1 MKNIEILG
9 INVVRGPNMWTYQTV
24 LEAVIDIGE
33 LEDFPSNTLPG
44 FTERLVKW
52 IPSLIEH
59 RCSYGERGGFV
70 RRLEEG
76 TWPGHILEHVA
87 LELQDLAGYTGGGFG
102 KAREVSRRGVYK
114 VIVRAWHEEVTRA
127 TLYAARDLVMAA
139 IEDRPFDV
147 AAAIEDLR
155 IKADQHCLGPSTS
168 CIVDAAEKLTIPA
181 TRLNTGNLVQL
192 GYGSR
197 QRRIWTAETDRTSAI
212 AEGISRDKDLTKE
225 LLRQCGVPT
234 PEGRIVHGRDEAWSA
249 AQDIGMPVVVKPSD
263 GNHGRGV
270 FVNLDNRE
278 EILSAYDVAATQ
290 GSAVIVERFIPG
302 NEHRLLIVG
311 NKLAAAAKGESA
323 YVVGDGR
330 STILEL
336 IEVQLNS
343 DPLRGE
349 HGSTPLN
356 LVRLDS
362 MNRIEIERQGF
373 APDSIPPAGHS
384 VLIQRHGNVVWE
396 ITDRVHPSTAA
407 TAALAARIVGLDIA
421 GIDLVVEDISRPLAE
436 QGGAIVE
443 VNAGPGLHM
452 HIVPAGGK
460 PQPVGDIIAR
470 HLFPNGDRGR
480 IPIVGITGN
489 GGNTG
494 IARIVA
500 HLLQLAGNR
509 VGLACRDGLFTN
521 RRTIETTDCANWP
534 SAHRVLINRAVDAG
548 VFENGPWT
556 MAAEG
561 LAYDRCLVGVVT
573 GMDPELRIPECHIE
587 TEDHVFKVLRTQVD
601 IVLREGT
608 AVLNADDPRVLEM
621 VELSEGQ
628 VMLYSGRAG
637 NDAIRAHCAAGGR
650 AMFARDGVVLLA
662 DATGETALG
671 RISSFPC
678 VMQDPAKYSAE
689 TVVAAITAAV
699 ALGITPDLV
708 RAGLAHFD
716 PDRQFSPPP
725 AALAT
730 VAAALRE
737 GGR

>member
-1 MKNIEILG
+1 
-9 INVVRGPNMWTYQTV
+9 
-24 LEAVIDIGE
+24 
-33 LEDFPSNTLPG
+33 
-44 FTERLVKW
+44 
-52 IPSLIEH
+52 
-59 RCSYGERGGFV
+59 
-70 RRLEEG
+70 
-76 TWPGHILEHVA
+76 
-87 LELQDLAGYTGGGFG
+87 
-102 KAREVSRRGVYK
+102 
-114 VIVRAWHEEVTRA
+114 
-127 TLYAARDLVMAA
+127 
-139 IEDRPFDV
+139 
-147 AAAIEDLR
+147 
-155 IKADQHCLGPSTS
+155 
-168 CIVDAAEKLTIPA
+168 
-181 TRLNTGNLVQL
+181 
-192 GYGSR
+192 
-197 QRRIWTAETDRTSAI
+197 
-212 AEGISRDKDLTKE
+212 SRDKDLTKE

-628 VMLYSGRAG
+628 VMLYSGRAD

-689 TVVAAITAAV
+689 TVVAAIAAAV